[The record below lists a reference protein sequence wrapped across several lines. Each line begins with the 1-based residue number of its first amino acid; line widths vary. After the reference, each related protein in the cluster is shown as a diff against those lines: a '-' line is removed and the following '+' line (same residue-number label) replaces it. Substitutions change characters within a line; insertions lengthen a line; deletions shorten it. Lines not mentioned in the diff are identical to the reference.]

1 MKVQKTTKSIV
12 VEHIDSIVFDI
23 IDRDNHPQSII
34 ARYNIATTTFVLE
47 SVGVDHTT
55 ELSFDLSD
63 FSVFNIPQ
71 AICVRFSVCSK
82 DIGDMI
88 IDLKEMSKP
97 TYK

>member
-1 MKVQKTTKSIV
+1 MKVQKTTKSVI

-23 IDRDNHPQSII
+23 IDNGNNPQSII
-34 ARYNIATTTFVLE
+34 ARYNIATTTFLLE
-47 SVGVDHTT
+47 SVVGIHTT
-55 ELSFDLSD
+55 TLSFDLSD
-63 FSVFNIPQ
+63 FTVFNISQ
-71 AICVRFSVCSK
+71 AICVRFNVCSK